1 MSRSMV
7 AVREEI
13 AAGWVVP
20 GLSKAIKR
28 NEGKARHE

>member
-1 MSRSMV
+1 MNRAMA

-13 AAGWVVP
+13 PTGWVVP
-20 GLSKAIKR
+20 GLSEATKR